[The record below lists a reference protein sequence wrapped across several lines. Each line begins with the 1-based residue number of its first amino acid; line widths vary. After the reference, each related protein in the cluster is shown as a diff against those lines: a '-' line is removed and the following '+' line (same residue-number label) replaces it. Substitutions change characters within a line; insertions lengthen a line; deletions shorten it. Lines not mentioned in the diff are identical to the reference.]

1 MSAGRDR
8 DDAGRPRQQRP
19 RDALGRPLPYGD
31 AGVEPVPEEALPP
44 AGTLETARELV
55 REGRPFAAH
64 EVLEARW
71 KAGPDD
77 ERDLWQGLAQLCVG
91 LTHAARGN
99 AVGADRLLD
108 RAAGRLESY
117 GAGGGP
123 TYGLD
128 LAATLACA
136 REQASGSQ

>member
-1 MSAGRDR
+1 VSAARDR

-44 AGTLETARELV
+44 AETLDTARDLV

-108 RAAGRLESY
+108 RGAGRLAAY
-117 GAGGGP
+117 AAGGGT

-128 LAATLACA
+128 LEATLACA
-136 REQASGSQ
+136 REQASAQE